1 MDFFYLAGGAAVLLL
16 TFLLHRLGNAW
27 IDALYASHRDIL
39 TFPLAVK
46 ERGRLRHFLLPLAFL
61 LCGARAVYIASSPVE
76 LLFLLFASASL
87 LLMTA
92 TDFEQYCLF
101 DAMMIPFAA
110 GGLLLS
116 LIQLPLLTDHLIAA
130 AAGGAA
136 FLVLAILSRG
146 ALGGGDVKLIAS
158 LGLWLGT
165 DALLFVTMAGIVFG
179 GISALVLMLLGFKK
193 RKSAFAYGPYF
204 ALTALTLFL
213 MRSV

>member
-1 MDFFYLAGGAAVLLL
+1 MNGFYLAGGALVLFL
-16 TFLLHRLGNAW
+16 TFLVSRFGSRW
-27 IDALYASHRDIL
+27 IDALYETHRDIL
-39 TFPLAVK
+39 TFPAALK
-46 ERGRLRHFLLPLAFL
+46 ERERFRLWLLPLAFF
-61 LCGARAVYIASSPVE
+61 LCGTRAVYIASSPVE
-76 LLFLLFASASL
+76 LLFLLFASALL

-110 GGLLLS
+110 GGLILS

-146 ALGGGDVKLIAS
+146 ALGGGDVKLIAA

-165 DALLFVTMAGIVFG
+165 DALLFVTMAGIIFG
-179 GISALVLMLLGFKK
+179 GLSALLLMLLRLKK

-204 ALTALTLFL
+204 ALTALALFML
-213 MRSV
+213 RSV

>member
-1 MDFFYLAGGAAVLLL
+1 MNGFYLAGGALVLLF
-16 TFLLHRLGNAW
+16 TFLVGRFGSHW
-27 IDALYASHRDIL
+27 IGSLYETHRDIL
-39 TFPLAVK
+39 TFPAAVK
-46 ERGRLRHFLLPLAFL
+46 ERGRFRLWLLPLAFF

-76 LLFLLFASASL
+76 LFFLLFASAFL
-87 LLMTA
+87 LLMIA

-101 DAMMIPFAA
+101 DAMMLPFAA

-116 LIQLPLLTDHLIAA
+116 LIQLPFLTDRLIAA

-165 DALLFVTMAGIVFG
+165 ESLLFVTMAGIIFG
-179 GISALVLMLLGFKK
+179 GLSALLLMLLRLKK

-204 ALTALTLFL
+204 ALTALALFL

>member
-1 MDFFYLAGGAAVLLL
+1 
-16 TFLLHRLGNAW
+16 
-27 IDALYASHRDIL
+27 
-39 TFPLAVK
+39 
-46 ERGRLRHFLLPLAFL
+46 
-61 LCGARAVYIASSPVE
+61 
-76 LLFLLFASASL
+76 
-87 LLMTA
+87 
-92 TDFEQYCLF
+92 
-101 DAMMIPFAA
+101 MMLPFAA

-116 LIQLPLLTDHLIAA
+116 LLQLPLLTDRLIAA
-130 AAGGAA
+130 AIGGVA

-165 DALLFVTMAGIVFG
+165 DALLFVTMAGIVLG
-179 GISALVLMLLGFKK
+179 GLAALLLMLLRLKK

>member
-1 MDFFYLAGGAAVLLL
+1 MLSFSA
-16 TFLLHRLGNAW
+16 
-27 IDALYASHRDIL
+27 
-39 TFPLAVK
+39 
-46 ERGRLRHFLLPLAFL
+46 
-61 LCGARAVYIASSPVE
+61 ARAVYIASSPVE
-76 LLFLLFASASL
+76 LFFLLFASAFL

-101 DAMMIPFAA
+101 DAMMLPFAA

-116 LIQLPLLTDHLIAA
+116 LIQLPFLTDRLIAA

-146 ALGGGDVKLIAS
+146 ALGGGDVKLIAA
-158 LGLWLGT
+158 LGLWLGR

-179 GISALVLMLLGFKK
+179 GLSALLLMLLRLKK

-204 ALTALTLFL
+204 ALTALALFM

>member
-1 MDFFYLAGGAAVLLL
+1 MNGFYLAGGALVLLF
-16 TFLLHRLGNAW
+16 TFLVGRFGSHW
-27 IDALYASHRDIL
+27 IGSLYETHRDIL

-76 LLFLLFASASL
+76 LFFLLFASAFL

-101 DAMMIPFAA
+101 DAMMLPFAA

-116 LIQLPLLTDHLIAA
+116 LIQLPLLTDRLIAA
-130 AAGGAA
+130 AIGGAV

-179 GISALVLMLLGFKK
+179 GLSALILMLLRLKK

-204 ALTALTLFL
+204 ALTALALFML
-213 MRSV
+213 RSV